1 MCISAFYIRLCFV
14 FTDVEASRRG
24 GPIASSQQ
32 PASAR
37 REHTICSESA
47 VSPASLPGDNYSNKL
62 RSTSQNG
69 VLFTSMPKL
78 GSPAEV
84 EFKDTTKTPSY
95 LKLSCAVSGYGR
107 YSQYSSYKSIE
118 KRSPYSSCS
127 SLLSD
132 HRSVT
137 DMPVTRVSS
146 PMRRT
151 SATSSNLELGLICP
165 QPLVYDNGLD
175 SHGASE
181 NGQNVLPDDHYP
193 TGDRQQVSQSQKM
206 ATRPSPCYLR
216 FRKLT
221 FSFQKR
227 IHNIAS
233 LCIELPQNSFNAKF
247 VLNTCYIWT
256 AWVCLC
262 SKLTGA
268 LVYLDHW

>member
-37 REHTICSESA
+37 REHTIRSESA

-193 TGDRQQVSQSQKM
+193 TGDRQQVSQSQRM

-216 FRKLT
+216 FSKLT

-227 IHNIAS
+227 IHNITT
-233 LCIELPQNSFNAKF
+233 LYIELTQNSFNAKF
-247 VLNTCYIWT
+247 VLNTCKSVSAPSSQVLWYTW
-256 AWVCLC
+256 
-262 SKLTGA
+262 
-268 LVYLDHW
+268 